1 MNLSKL
7 NYEIANSYAK
17 SASDHEIKKVIEPL
31 FPKFD
36 KLLKFYVK
44 FHLFFLFLGIAEIF
58 LLFFSFQRLAESA
71 WIAFGF
77 GFLFFTLFSYFIL
90 RLYFQ
95 TQKPLHLE
103 DLKLQYEI
111 NCKNLINYTEGNP
124 ESYVTL
130 ANAYCKLANS
140 LHKKEKLIFRFPAF
154 IATRAK
160 NLNLWMEKFSA
171 WWLFEDVHRMK
182 ELLLLGAVAEHI
194 KVVKCEPTSQAAHA
208 ALANAYVMLS
218 GLYASVEKIERLTE
232 ENKSLKT
239 SVKSVVLPEMEQ
251 KFRLTAE
258 RAIEE
263 FKIICDYAP
272 EDPWVHKQLAFSY
285 HDLQMPNEEIKEYE
299 IVLKI
304 NPDDKDTLYKL
315 GVLYFQ
321 EGFNAK
327 GLRLYEELKKQ
338 NPKKA
343 DQLITYYAAYTPF

>member
-1 MNLSKL
+1 MNVSKL
-7 NYEIANSYAK
+7 NYDIANSYAK
-17 SASDHEIKKVIEPL
+17 CASDHEIKKVIEPI

-36 KLLKFYVK
+36 QLLKFYVK
-44 FHLFFLFLGIAEIF
+44 FHLFFLFLGVSELV
-58 LLFFSFQRLAESA
+58 LLGVSFQFLKESA
-71 WIAFGF
+71 SIAFGF
-77 GFLFFTLFSYFIL
+77 GFIFLTLFSYFIL

-95 TQKPLHLE
+95 TQKPIQLD
-103 DLKLQYEI
+103 DLKQQYEK
-111 NCKNLINYTEGNP
+111 NCKDLISYSEGNP
-124 ESYVTL
+124 TSYVTL

-140 LHKKEKLIFRFPAF
+140 LHKKESLIFRFPSF
-154 IATRAK
+154 IAVRAK
-160 NLNLWMEKFSA
+160 KLNIWMEKFST
-171 WWLFEDVHRMK
+171 WWLFEDVHRIK

-194 KVVKCEPTSQAAHA
+194 KVVKAEPTSQAAHA

-218 GLYASVEKIERLTE
+218 GLYASIEKIEPTLDDPKRIL
-232 ENKSLKT
+232 KST
-239 SVKSVVLPEMEQ
+239 VLPEMEQ

-315 GVLYFQ
+315 GILYFQ